1 MGPAIVRFNS
11 FWALFQDFSAS
22 LRFMINDL
30 KRQLLDFSSS
40 GRPERMVCEPIRI
53 HILYTNPYPRTGT
66 VPLSF
71 LELRNIDRCLRRLS
85 TEIAQLEESLV
96 NFQIVLPCALTT
108 CTLLENAFQ
117 EIYTLLSRVS
127 LQTRV
132 HVIKHIA
139 CGGANSLEDQES
151 YSLLLAS
158 LSVQTFE
165 ITEIS
170 KTLQRQSLKRFL
182 DIVRRDRNV
191 IFSSRTLLS

>member
-1 MGPAIVRFNS
+1 MGAAIVRFNS

-22 LRFMINDL
+22 LHFMINDL

-40 GRPERMVCEPIRI
+40 GRSERMEQFRCR
-53 HILYTNPYPRTGT
+53 
-66 VPLSF
+66 F
-71 LELRNIDRCLRRLS
+71 LELRNIDRCLRELS

-117 EIYTLLSRVS
+117 DIYTLLSRVS
-127 LQTRV
+127 LQTTV
-132 HVIKHIA
+132 HVIKRIA
-139 CGGANSLEDQES
+139 CVGANSLEDQEP

-158 LSVQTFE
+158 LSVQTFK

-170 KTLQRQSLKRFL
+170 KTLQRQ
-182 DIVRRDRNV
+182 
-191 IFSSRTLLS
+191 

>member
-11 FWALFQDFSAS
+11 FWALFQDFSSS

-40 GRPERMVCEPIRI
+40 GRLERMIVR
-53 HILYTNPYPRTGT
+53 
-66 VPLSF
+66 
-71 LELRNIDRCLRRLS
+71 
-85 TEIAQLEESLV
+85 LEESLV
-96 NFQIVLPCALTT
+96 NFQIVLPCALAT

-117 EIYTLLSRVS
+117 DIYTLLSRVS
-127 LQTRV
+127 LQTTV
-132 HVIKHIA
+132 HVIKRIA
-139 CGGANSLEDQES
+139 CGGANSLEDQEP

-158 LSVQTFE
+158 LSVQTFK

>member
-11 FWALFQDFSAS
+11 FWALFQDFSSS

-40 GRPERMVCEPIRI
+40 GRLERMVCEPIRI
-53 HILYTNPYPRTGT
+53 HILYTNPYPQ
-66 VPLSF
+66 
-71 LELRNIDRCLRRLS
+71 LS
-85 TEIAQLEESLV
+85 TEIVRLEESLV
-96 NFQIVLPCALTT
+96 NFQIVLPCALAT

-117 EIYTLLSRVS
+117 DIYTLLSRVS
-127 LQTRV
+127 LQTTV
-132 HVIKHIA
+132 HVIKRIA
-139 CGGANSLEDQES
+139 CGGANSLEDQEP

-158 LSVQTFE
+158 LSVQTFK

-170 KTLQRQSLKRFL
+170 KTLQRQITVTETFL

>member
-11 FWALFQDFSAS
+11 FWALFQDFSSS

-40 GRPERMVCEPIRI
+40 GRLERMEQFRCR
-53 HILYTNPYPRTGT
+53 
-66 VPLSF
+66 F
-71 LELRNIDRCLRRLS
+71 LELRNIERCLRELS
-85 TEIAQLEESLV
+85 TKIVRLEESLV
-96 NFQIVLPCALTT
+96 NFQIVLPCALAT

-117 EIYTLLSRVS
+117 DIYTLLSRVS
-127 LQTRV
+127 LQTTV
-132 HVIKHIA
+132 HIIKRIA
-139 CGGANSLEDQES
+139 CGGANSLEDQEP

-158 LSVQTFE
+158 LSVQTFK